1 MKALRFHG
9 QKDIRL
15 EQVEVPKCGKDQVKV
30 RDAVT
35 GDFVGCDAQPL
46 PRRSSRPFV
55 AFVEQVLLL
64 ETSISLRCFAEHH
77 RPA

>member
-1 MKALRFHG
+1 MWG
-9 QKDIRL
+9 G
-15 EQVEVPKCGKDQVKV
+15 PGKGTRC
-30 RDAVT
+30 RDC
-35 GDFVGCDAQPL
+35 DFVECDAEPL
-46 PRRSSRPFV
+46 SRRSSRPFV